1 MPRALP
7 FLLPMLSGIVVC
19 ATTAATGTVNVQRV
33 VVADANDRPRDVAIW
48 LPGEGRALPLVVIL
62 HGNGGVPENHA
73 HTAQALADTG
83 FVVAAV
89 AHGPDLSFVER
100 PRHVSRVL
108 DYLLGAWPERER
120 LDPARIGIYGFS
132 VGGFTALVTLG
143 ATPDFARIPS
153 YCAEHADRVCSILKE
168 GKIDVAIPAS
178 AWARDVRIRAAVIA
192 APTLGFTFTPAALAA
207 VTAPMQL
214 WRAARD
220 EITPHPRH
228 TEAVYQALPV
238 KPDYHVV
245 PNAGHFAF
253 VGCNAETVQRA
264 PAVCRDAPDFDR
276 DAFHRT
282 FDASVVAFFKARLAS
297 R

>member
-1 MPRALP
+1 M
-7 FLLPMLSGIVVC
+7 
-19 ATTAATGTVNVQRV
+19 T
-33 VVADANDRPRDVAIW
+33 
-48 LPGEGRALPLVVIL
+48 
-62 HGNGGVPENHA
+62 
-73 HTAQALADTG
+73 
-83 FVVAAV
+83 
-89 AHGPDLSFVER
+89 
-100 PRHVSRVL
+100 
-108 DYLLGAWPERER
+108 
-120 LDPARIGIYGFS
+120 
-132 VGGFTALVTLG
+132 
-143 ATPDFARIPS
+143 
-153 YCAEHADRVCSILKE
+153 
-168 GKIDVAIPAS
+168 
-178 AWARDVRIRAAVIA
+178 
-192 APTLGFTFTPAALAA
+192 LAA

-253 VGCNAETVQRA
+253 VGGNADTAGRA

-276 DAFHRT
+276 EAFHRT